1 MINPK
6 TPVLVGSGQITQKIE
21 NFEDA
26 KNPIEMMH
34 EASLLAI
41 QDAGVEDLQ
50 NYIDSIVT
58 VRFIFDSGA
67 GARPPFSIFKNPPKS
82 LADKLGIKGAET
94 FYGPTG
100 GNTPQF
106 LLNIFAERISHG
118 QSEVVLLSGSECF
131 STMRKASK
139 NGKKTGWG
147 DDVVGNRIDLGY
159 EKPGGTDNEIKHGI
173 AFPVNVYPLFETA
186 IRGRMGNSIEKHQ
199 NYMGELFS
207 PFTKIAKNHPNA
219 WFPIERS
226 AAEISNVTKTNRYIG
241 YPYTK
246 FMNAIM
252 EVDQS
257 ATLIMMSEEKA
268 NQFKIPKEKRIYL
281 HGCADIN
288 EVWNVTERPNLHS
301 SKAIKLMGEKAF
313 SMSNWNIDEIDFI
326 DLYSC
331 FPSMV
336 ELGREA
342 LGIALN
348 DKRNLTV
355 TGGLPYFGGAGN
367 NYVTHSIATIMNKLR
382 ENQGSKGLCTSN
394 GWFATKHGMGLYSS
408 EPFEGEWKREN
419 PDNYQKNIDNLSK
432 PIVEENPLGNAKI
445 ETYTVANGRDGPQMG
460 IIIGR
465 LNKNNNR
472 FIAITKNDSDL
483 DKLMTEECLNR
494 DCSVK
499 QSDNDYSIVNIN

>member
-1 MINPK
+1 M
-6 TPVLVGSGQITQKIE
+6 
-21 NFEDA
+21 
-26 KNPIEMMH
+26 
-34 EASLLAI
+34 
-41 QDAGVEDLQ
+41 
-50 NYIDSIVT
+50 
-58 VRFIFDSGA
+58 
-67 GARPPFSIFKNPPKS
+67 
-82 LADKLGIKGAET
+82 
-94 FYGPTG
+94 
-100 GNTPQF
+100 
-106 LLNIFAERISHG
+106 
-118 QSEVVLLSGSECF
+118 SGSECF

-147 DDVVGNRIDLGY
+147 DDVAGNRIDLGY

-199 NYMGELFS
+199 SYLGELFS

-226 AAEISNVTKTNRYIG
+226 ANEISNVTESNRYIG

-257 ATLIMMSEEKA
+257 ASLVMMSEEKA

-288 EVWNVTERPNLHS
+288 EVWNVTERPDLHS

-313 SMSNWNIDEIDFI
+313 SMSKWNIDEIDFI

-342 LGIALN
+342 LGIGLN

-367 NYVTHSIATIMNKLR
+367 NYVTHSIATIMDKLR

-394 GWFATKHGMGLYSS
+394 GWFATKHGIGLYSS

-419 PDNYQKNIDNLSK
+419 SDSYQKNIDNLPK
-432 PIVEENPLGNAKI
+432 PKVEENPMGDAKI

-483 DKLMTEECLNR
+483 DKLMNEECLNR
-494 DCSVK
+494 DCNVK
-499 QSDNDYSIVNIN
+499 QFDDGYSIVSIN

>member
-26 KNPIEMMH
+26 RNPIEMMH

-41 QDAGVEDLQ
+41 QDAGIEDLQ
-50 NYIDSIVT
+50 NYIDSVVT

-67 GARPPFSIFKNPPKS
+67 GARPPFSIYKNPPKS
-82 LADKLGIKGAET
+82 LADKLGINKAET

-106 LLNIFAERISHG
+106 LLNIFAERISNG

-147 DDVVGNRIDLGY
+147 DNVAGNRIDLGY

-199 NYMGELFS
+199 SYLGELFS

-226 AAEISNVTKTNRYIG
+226 ANEISTVTESNRYIG

-257 ATLIMMSEEKA
+257 ASLIMMSEEKA
-268 NQFKIPKEKRIYL
+268 NHFKIPKEKRIYL

-288 EVWNVTERPNLHS
+288 EVWNVTERPDLNS

-313 SMSNWNIDEIDFI
+313 SMSKWNIDEIDFI

-342 LGIALN
+342 LGIGLN

-367 NYVTHSIATIMNKLR
+367 NYVTHSIATIMDKLR

-394 GWFATKHGMGLYSS
+394 GWFATKHGIGLYSS

-419 PDNYQKNIDNLSK
+419 SDSYQKNIDNLPK
-432 PIVEENPLGNAKI
+432 PIVEENPLGDAKI
-445 ETYTVANGRDGPQMG
+445 ETYTVANGRDGPQKG

-465 LNKNNNR
+465 LNKNNSR

-483 DKLMTEECLNR
+483 DKLMNEECLNR

-499 QSDNDYSIVNIN
+499 QFDDGYSIVSIN

>member
-50 NYIDSIVT
+50 NYIDSVVT

>member
-26 KNPIEMMH
+26 KNPIEMMY

-41 QDAGVEDLQ
+41 QDTGIEDLQ
-50 NYIDSIVT
+50 NYIDSVVT

-67 GARPPFSIFKNPPKS
+67 GSRPPFSIYKNPPKS
-82 LADKLGIKGAET
+82 LSNKLGINEAKT

-106 LLNIFAERISHG
+106 LLNIFAERISNG
-118 QSEVVLLSGSECF
+118 QSEVVLLAGSECF
-131 STMRKASK
+131 STMRKTSK

-147 DDVVGNRIDLGY
+147 DETTGTRIDLGY

-186 IRGRMGNSIEKHQ
+186 IRGRIGNSIEKHQ
-199 NYMGELFS
+199 RYLGELFS

-219 WFPIERS
+219 WFPIERT
-226 AAEISNVTKTNRYIG
+226 ANEISNVTESNRYIG

-257 ATLIMMSEEKA
+257 AALIMMSEEKA

-288 EVWNVTERPNLHS
+288 EVWNVTERPELHS

-313 SMSNWNIDEIDFI
+313 SMSRWNIDEIDFI

-342 LGIALN
+342 LGISIN
-348 DKRNLTV
+348 DKRDLTV

-367 NYVTHSIATIMNKLR
+367 NYVTHSIATIMDRLR

-394 GWFATKHGMGLYSS
+394 GWFATKHGIGLYSS

-419 PDNYQKNIDNLSK
+419 PDSYQKNIDNLAK
-432 PIVEENPLGNAKI
+432 PIVEENPSGEAKI
-445 ETYTVANGRDGPQMG
+445 ETYTVANGRDGPQLG
-460 IIIGR
+460 IVIGR
-465 LNKNNNR
+465 LNKSNNR
-472 FIAITKNDSDL
+472 FIAITKNENDL
-483 DKLMTEECLNR
+483 DKLMNEECLNR
-494 DCSVK
+494 ECSVK
-499 QSDNDYSIVNIN
+499 QSDDYSIVSIN

>member
-26 KNPIEMMH
+26 KNPIEIMH

-41 QDAGVEDLQ
+41 QDTGIEDLQ
-50 NYIDSIVT
+50 NYIDSVVT

-82 LADKLGIKGAET
+82 LANKLGINDAET

-147 DDVVGNRIDLGY
+147 DNIVGNRIDLGY

-186 IRGRMGNSIEKHQ
+186 IRARMGNSIEKHQ
-199 NYMGELFS
+199 NYLGELFS
-207 PFTKIAKNHPNA
+207 PFTKIAKDHPNA
-219 WFPIERS
+219 WFPTERS
-226 AAEISNVTKTNRYIG
+226 ASEISNVTETNRYIG

-288 EVWNVTERPNLHS
+288 EVWNVTERPDLHS

-313 SMSNWNIDEIDFI
+313 SMSKWNIDEIDFI

-342 LGIALN
+342 LGIGLN

-367 NYVTHSIATIMNKLR
+367 NYVTHSIATIMDKLR

-394 GWFATKHGMGLYSS
+394 GWFATKHGIGLYSS

-419 PDNYQKNIDNLSK
+419 PDSYQKYIDDLPK
-432 PIVEENPLGNAKI
+432 PIVEENPVGDAKI
-445 ETYTVANGRDGPQMG
+445 ETYTVANGKDGPQMG

-465 LNKNNNR
+465 LIKNNNR
-472 FIAITKNDSDL
+472 FIAITKNESDL

-499 QSDNDYSIVNIN
+499 QFDDGYSIVSIN

>member
-41 QDAGVEDLQ
+41 QDAGVEDLR
-50 NYIDSIVT
+50 NYIDSVVT

-82 LADKLGIKGAET
+82 LADKLGIKDAET

-199 NYMGELFS
+199 NYLGELFS

-226 AAEISNVTKTNRYIG
+226 AVEISNVTKTNRYIG

-288 EVWNVTERPNLHS
+288 EVWNVTERPDLHS
-301 SKAIKLMGEKAF
+301 SKAIKLMAEKAF
-313 SMSNWNIDEIDFI
+313 SMSRWNIDEIDFI

-342 LGIALN
+342 LGIGLN
-348 DKRNLTV
+348 DTRDLTV

-367 NYVTHSIATIMNKLR
+367 NYVTHSVATIMDRLR

-394 GWFATKHGMGLYSS
+394 GWFATKHGIGLYSC
-408 EPFEGEWKREN
+408 EPFEGEWKRED
-419 PDNYQKNIDNLSK
+419 PDNYQKNIDNLPK
-432 PIVEENPLGNAKI
+432 PIVEENPTGEAKI
-445 ETYTVANGRDGPQMG
+445 ETYTVANGRDGPNFG
-460 IIIGR
+460 IVIGR
-465 LNKNNNR
+465 LNKSNNR
-472 FIAITKNDSDL
+472 FIAITKNDNDL
-483 DKLMTEECLNR
+483 DKLMNEECLNR
-494 DCSVK
+494 ECGVK
-499 QSDNDYSIVNIN
+499 QSDDDYSIVSIN

>member
-288 EVWNVTERPNLHS
+288 EVWNVTERPDLHS

>member
-50 NYIDSIVT
+50 NYIDSVVT

-288 EVWNVTERPNLHS
+288 EVWNVTERPDLHS

>member
-41 QDAGVEDLQ
+41 QDAGVEDLR
-50 NYIDSIVT
+50 NYIDSVVT

-82 LADKLGIKGAET
+82 LADKLGIKDAET

-199 NYMGELFS
+199 NYLGELFS

-226 AAEISNVTKTNRYIG
+226 AVEISNVTKTNRYIG

-288 EVWNVTERPNLHS
+288 EVWNVTERPDLHS

-313 SMSNWNIDEIDFI
+313 SMSKWNIDEIDFI

-419 PDNYQKNIDNLSK
+419 PDNYQKNIDNLPK
-432 PIVEENPLGNAKI
+432 PIVEENPLGDAKI

>member
-1 MINPK
+1 
-6 TPVLVGSGQITQKIE
+6 
-21 NFEDA
+21 
-26 KNPIEMMH
+26 
-34 EASLLAI
+34 
-41 QDAGVEDLQ
+41 
-50 NYIDSIVT
+50 
-58 VRFIFDSGA
+58 
-67 GARPPFSIFKNPPKS
+67 
-82 LADKLGIKGAET
+82 
-94 FYGPTG
+94 
-100 GNTPQF
+100 
-106 LLNIFAERISHG
+106 LLNIFAERISNG

-139 NGKKTGWG
+139 KGKKTGWG
-147 DDVVGNRIDLGY
+147 DNTVGTRIDLGY

-199 NYMGELFS
+199 SYLGELFS

-226 AAEISNVTKTNRYIG
+226 ANEISNVTESNRYIG

-288 EVWNVTERPNLHS
+288 EIWNVTERPELHS

-313 SMSNWNIDEIDFI
+313 SMSKWNIDEIDFI

-342 LGIALN
+342 LGIGLN
-348 DKRNLTV
+348 DKRDLTV

-367 NYVTHSIATIMNKLR
+367 NYVTHSIATMMDRLR

-394 GWFATKHGMGLYSS
+394 GWFATKHGIGLYSS

-419 PDNYQKNIDNLSK
+419 PDSYQENIDNLPK
-432 PIVEENPLGNAKI
+432 PTVEEKPSGEAKI
-445 ETYTVANGRDGPQMG
+445 ETYTVANGRDGPQLG

-472 FIAITKNDSDL
+472 FIAITKNDNDL
-483 DKLMTEECLNR
+483 DKLMNEECLNR

-499 QSDNDYSIVNIN
+499 QFDDGYSIVSIN

>member
-1 MINPK
+1 
-6 TPVLVGSGQITQKIE
+6 
-21 NFEDA
+21 
-26 KNPIEMMH
+26 
-34 EASLLAI
+34 
-41 QDAGVEDLQ
+41 
-50 NYIDSIVT
+50 VT
-58 VRFIFDSGA
+58 ES
-67 GARPPFSIFKNPPKS
+67 
-82 LADKLGIKGAET
+82 
-94 FYGPTG
+94 
-100 GNTPQF
+100 
-106 LLNIFAERISHG
+106 
-118 QSEVVLLSGSECF
+118 
-131 STMRKASK
+131 
-139 NGKKTGWG
+139 
-147 DDVVGNRIDLGY
+147 
-159 EKPGGTDNEIKHGI
+159 
-173 AFPVNVYPLFETA
+173 
-186 IRGRMGNSIEKHQ
+186 
-199 NYMGELFS
+199 
-207 PFTKIAKNHPNA
+207 
-219 WFPIERS
+219 
-226 AAEISNVTKTNRYIG
+226 NRYIG

-257 ATLIMMSEEKA
+257 ASLIMMSEEKA

-288 EVWNVTERPNLHS
+288 EVWNVTERPELHS
-301 SKAIKLMGEKAF
+301 SEAIKLMGEKAF
-313 SMSNWNIDEIDFI
+313 SMSKWNIDEIDFI

-342 LGIALN
+342 LGIGLN

-367 NYVTHSIATIMNKLR
+367 NYVTHSIATIMDKLR

-394 GWFATKHGMGLYSS
+394 GWFATKHGIGLYSS

-419 PDNYQKNIDNLSK
+419 PESYQKNIDNLPK
-432 PIVEENPLGNAKI
+432 PIVEENPLGDAKI

-499 QSDNDYSIVNIN
+499 QFDDGYSIVSIN

>member
-21 NFEDA
+21 NFLDA
-26 KNPIEMMH
+26 KNPIELMH
-34 EASLLAI
+34 DASTLAI
-41 QDAGVEDLQ
+41 QDTGIEDLQ
-50 NYIDSIVT
+50 NYIDSVVT

-67 GARPPFSIFKNPPKS
+67 GARPPFSIYKNPPKS
-82 LADKLGIKGAET
+82 IADKLGINEAKT

-100 GNTPQF
+100 GNTPQY
-106 LLNIFAERISHG
+106 LLNIFAERISNG
-118 QSEVVLLSGSECF
+118 ESEVVLLSGAECF

-139 NGKKTGWG
+139 NGQKTGWG
-147 DDVVGNRIDLGY
+147 EDPGGTRIDLGY
-159 EKPGGTDNEIKHGI
+159 EKPGGTKNETKHGI

-186 IRGRMGNSIEKHQ
+186 IRGRMGNSMEKHQ
-199 NYMGELFS
+199 SYLGKLFS
-207 PFTKIAKNHPNA
+207 PFTKIAKNHPNS

-226 AAEISNVTKTNRYIG
+226 ADEISNVTENNRYIG

-257 ATLIMMSEEKA
+257 ASLIMMSEEKA
-268 NQFKIPKEKRIYL
+268 NQFNIPKEKRIYL

-288 EVWNVTERPNLHS
+288 EVWNVTERPELHS
-301 SKAIKLMGEKAF
+301 SQAIKLMGERAF
-313 SMSNWNIDEIDFI
+313 AMTDWSIDEIDFI

-342 LGIALN
+342 LGIEIN
-348 DKRNLTV
+348 DKRDLTV

-367 NYVTHSIATIMNKLR
+367 NYVTHSIATMMDRLR
-382 ENQGSKGLCTSN
+382 ENPGSKGLCTSN
-394 GWFATKHGMGLYSS
+394 GWFATKHGIGLYSN

-419 PDNYQKNIDNLSK
+419 PDTYQKNIDEL
-432 PIVEENPLGNAKI
+432 PRPLVDERPSGEAKI
-445 ETYTVANGRDGPQMG
+445 ETYTVANGRDGPEVG
-460 IIIGR
+460 IVIGR
-465 LNKNNNR
+465 LNENNNR
-472 FIAITKNDSDL
+472 FIAITKSDNDL
-483 DKLMTEECLNR
+483 DKLMNEECLNR

-499 QSDNDYSIVNIN
+499 QSEGDYSIVSIK

>member
-6 TPVLVGSGQITQKIE
+6 TPVLVGSGQVTQKIE

-26 KNPIEMMH
+26 KNPIELMKD
-34 EASLLAI
+34 SSVLAI
-41 QDAGVEDLQ
+41 NDTGIEDLTDH
-50 NYIDSIVT
+50 IDSIVT

-67 GARPPFSIFKNPPKS
+67 GLRPPFSIYNNPPKS
-82 LADKLGIKGAET
+82 LADKLNVKGAKT

-106 LLNIFAERISHG
+106 LLNILAEKISKG
-118 QSEVVLLSGSECF
+118 ECAIALLSGSECF
-131 STMRKASK
+131 SSMKKASK
-139 NGKKTGWG
+139 LGKKTGWG
-147 DDVVGNRIDLGY
+147 EDAGGKRIDLGY
-159 EKPGGTDNEIKHGI
+159 ERPGGTDNEMKHGI

-186 IRGRMGNSIEKHQ
+186 IRGRMGNSIQKHQ
-199 NYMGELFS
+199 NYLGELFA

-226 AAEISNVTKTNRYIG
+226 AVEISTVTENNRFIG

-252 EVDQS
+252 EVDQAAS
-257 ATLIMMSEEKA
+257 LIMMSEEKA
-268 NQFKIPKEKRIYL
+268 NFFSIPKEKRIYL

-288 EVWNVTERPNLHS
+288 EVWNVTERPELHS
-301 SKAIKLMGEKAF
+301 SQAIRLMGEKAF
-313 SMSNWNIDEIDFI
+313 SMSGWNIDDIKFF

-342 LGIALN
+342 LDISLN
-348 DKRNLTV
+348 DERDLTV

-367 NYVTHSIATIMNKLR
+367 NYVTHSIATLMNKLR
-382 ENQGSKGLCTSN
+382 ENSGSRGLCTSN
-394 GWFATKHGMGLYSS
+394 GWFATKHGIGLYSN
-408 EPFEGEWKREN
+408 EPFEGKWSRQN
-419 PDNYQKNIDNLSK
+419 PEVYQKDIDNTSK
-432 PIVEENPLGNAKI
+432 PIVNESPTGRAKI
-445 ETYTVANGRDGPQMG
+445 ETYTVANGRGGPELG
-460 IIIGR
+460 IVIGR
-465 LNKNNNR
+465 LNKNNDR
-472 FIAITKNDSDL
+472 FISITKDDSDL
-483 DKLMTEECLNR
+483 NKLMSEECISR

-499 QSDNDYSIVNIN
+499 QVESGYSIVSVN

>member
-6 TPVLVGSGQITQKIE
+6 TPVLVGSGQITQKTE
-21 NFEDA
+21 NYEDA
-26 KNPIEMMH
+26 KNPIQMMY
-34 EASLLAI
+34 ESSLRAI
-41 QDAGVEDLQ
+41 QDTGIDDLQ
-50 NYIDSIVT
+50 NYIDSVVT

-67 GARPPFSIFKNPPKS
+67 GARPPFSIYKNPPKS
-82 LADKLGIKGAET
+82 LADKLGINEAET

-106 LLNIFAERISHG
+106 LLNIFAERISNG

-147 DDVVGNRIDLGY
+147 DDTAGSRIDLGY
-159 EKPGGTDNEIKHGI
+159 EKPGGTYNEIKHGI

-199 NYMGELFS
+199 KYLGELFS

-226 AAEISNVTKTNRYIG
+226 ANEISEVTKSNRYIG

-268 NQFKIPKEKRIYL
+268 NQFKIPKEKRVYL

-288 EVWNVTERPNLHS
+288 EVWNVTERPDLHS
-301 SKAIKLMGEKAF
+301 SKAIKLMAEKAF
-313 SMSNWNIDEIDFI
+313 SMSRWNIDEIDFI

-342 LGIALN
+342 LGIGLN
-348 DKRNLTV
+348 DTRDLTV

-367 NYVTHSIATIMNKLR
+367 NYVTHSVATIMDRLR

-394 GWFATKHGMGLYSS
+394 GWFATKHGIGLYSC
-408 EPFEGEWKREN
+408 EPFEGEWKRED
-419 PDNYQKNIDNLSK
+419 PDNYQKNIDNLPK
-432 PIVEENPLGNAKI
+432 PIVEENPTGEAKI
-445 ETYTVANGRDGPQMG
+445 ETYTVANGRDGPNFG
-460 IIIGR
+460 IVIGR
-465 LNKNNNR
+465 LNKSNNR
-472 FIAITKNDSDL
+472 FIAITKNDNDL
-483 DKLMTEECLNR
+483 DKLMNEECLNR
-494 DCSVK
+494 ECGVK
-499 QSDNDYSIVNIN
+499 QSDDDYSIVSIN

>member
-50 NYIDSIVT
+50 DYIDSVVT

-82 LADKLGIKGAET
+82 LADKLGIKDAET

-288 EVWNVTERPNLHS
+288 EVWNVTERPELHS
-301 SKAIKLMGEKAF
+301 SEAIKLMGEKAF
-313 SMSNWNIDEIDFI
+313 SMSKWNIDEIDFI

-342 LGIALN
+342 LGIGLN

-367 NYVTHSIATIMNKLR
+367 NYVTHSIATIMDKLR

-394 GWFATKHGMGLYSS
+394 GWFATKHGIGLYSS

-419 PDNYQKNIDNLSK
+419 PNSYQKNIDNLPK
-432 PIVEENPLGNAKI
+432 PIVEENPLGDAKI

-499 QSDNDYSIVNIN
+499 QFDDGYSIVSIN

>member
-41 QDAGVEDLQ
+41 QDTGIGDLQ
-50 NYIDSIVT
+50 NYIDSVAT

-67 GARPPFSIFKNPPKS
+67 GARPPFSIYKNPPKS
-82 LADKLGIKGAET
+82 LADKLGINDAET

-199 NYMGELFS
+199 NYLGELFS

-226 AAEISNVTKTNRYIG
+226 AVEISNVTKTNRYIG

-288 EVWNVTERPNLHS
+288 EVWNVTERPDLHS

-313 SMSNWNIDEIDFI
+313 SMSKWNIDEIDFI

-419 PDNYQKNIDNLSK
+419 PDNYQKNIDNLPK
-432 PIVEENPLGNAKI
+432 PIVEENPLGDAKI